1 VLEFPFKAV
10 LFDMDGTLTDNAR
23 FHTDAWLEFF
33 KSRFAYDM
41 DPSDHRVHGGKTKFI
56 LESILERD
64 FTDAEALE
72 LHLEKEALY
81 RELASGQIQPVAG
94 LQAYL
99 EWLRV
104 RDVQPVL
111 VTSADATN
119 TAFVLS
125 ALGLEDVFTV
135 RVLGSDVTHGKPDP
149 EPFSLGTARA
159 GVAAQDCLAHEDSIA
174 GVQSAA
180 KAGATVCGVRTWL
193 AEGALLEAGATYT
206 TPDYAAWLARLIA

>member
-1 VLEFPFKAV
+1 MLEFPFRAV

-33 KSRFAYDM
+33 KRRFAYDM
-41 DPSDHRVHGGKTKFI
+41 DPADHRVHGGKTKFI

-119 TAFVLS
+119 TAFVLHT
-125 ALGLEDVFTV
+125 LGLEEVFAV
-135 RVLGSDVTHGKPDP
+135 RVLGSDVSHGNPIRNP
-149 EPFSLGTARA
+149 SR
-159 GVAAQDCLAHEDSIA
+159 
-174 GVQSAA
+174 
-180 KAGATVCGVRTWL
+180 W
-193 AEGALLEAGATYT
+193 
-206 TPDYAAWLARLIA
+206 ARLERAWQCGIVWRTKIPSRACRVLQKRARRSAGCEPGSRRARCSRRVQPTRLRIMPRGWCG